1 MVKSDDVF
9 ITYKEV
15 KRFSYWI
22 WLIIAPISILM
33 WVGAFTQIIMG
44 KPFGSK
50 PANDITL
57 LLLWVIFGII
67 FPAAFY
73 SIKYK
78 IELNSE
84 RLLIG
89 LLPFYKKK
97 IRLDEIG
104 SCKVVSINP
113 LLEFGGW
120 GLRFNGQKVGLM
132 VKGNKG
138 IEIILKN
145 KEIYVIASEKMEEL
159 YQQLN
164 LKITN

>member
-1 MVKSDDVF
+1 
-9 ITYKEV
+9 
-15 KRFSYWI
+15 
-22 WLIIAPISILM
+22 L
-33 WVGAFTQIIMG
+33 
-44 KPFGSK
+44 
-50 PANDITL
+50 
-57 LLLWVIFGII
+57 
-67 FPAAFY
+67 
-73 SIKYK
+73 IKYK
-78 IELNSE
+78 IELNNE

-97 IRLDEIG
+97 IGLDEIG

-145 KEIYVIASEKMEEL
+145 KEIYVIASERMEEL
-159 YQQLN
+159 YKQLN